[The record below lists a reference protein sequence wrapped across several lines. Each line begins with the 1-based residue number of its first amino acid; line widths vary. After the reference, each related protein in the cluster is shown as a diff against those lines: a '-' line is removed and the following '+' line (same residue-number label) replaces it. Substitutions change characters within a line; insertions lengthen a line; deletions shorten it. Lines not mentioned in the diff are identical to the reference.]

1 MLYIKLHKNFKS
13 EAVYSA
19 FRKQCVHYD
28 WKVTG
33 NRAKAIEFF
42 PVKKNTVAIN
52 GCPSCRI
59 IMIIVIVDVISGIKS
74 FVRPYNDN
82 YVQ

>member
-13 EAVYSA
+13 EVVYSA

-42 PVKKNTVAIN
+42 PVTKNTVAIN